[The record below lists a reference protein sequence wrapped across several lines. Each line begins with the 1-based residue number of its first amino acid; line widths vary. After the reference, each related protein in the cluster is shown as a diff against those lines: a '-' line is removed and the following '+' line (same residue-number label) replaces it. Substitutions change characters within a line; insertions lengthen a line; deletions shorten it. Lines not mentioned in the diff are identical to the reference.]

1 MENEYIILTDEN
13 GEQQEYEVLDL
24 IEYENKEYVVLL
36 PYNDFE
42 QEDDDEVLI
51 LEIEEGDDE
60 IDEYLSVDD
69 EVLLNI
75 LFEIFKERNKDIFDF
90 HD

>member
-1 MENEYIILTDEN
+1 MENEYIVLTYEN

-24 IEYENKEYVVLL
+24 IEYENNEYVVLL

-42 QEDDDEVLI
+42 QEGDDEVLI
-51 LEIEEGDDE
+51 LKIEEGDDE
-60 IDEYLSVDD
+60 IDEYLSVGD

>member
-69 EVLLNI
+69 DVLLNI

>member
-51 LEIEEGDDE
+51 LEIEDDDE
-60 IDEYLSVDD
+60 KDIYLSVDD

-90 HD
+90 DD

>member
-24 IEYENKEYVVLL
+24 IEYEHNEYVVLL

-42 QEDDDEVLI
+42 QEDDEVLI

>member
-24 IEYENKEYVVLL
+24 IEYEHNEYVVLL

-42 QEDDDEVLI
+42 QE
-51 LEIEEGDDE
+51 GDDE
-60 IDEYLSVDD
+60 PLILKIEEDDEEDIYLSVDD

-75 LFEIFKERNKDIFDF
+75 LFEIFKERNKDIFNFYD
-90 HD
+90 

>member
-1 MENEYIILTDEN
+1 MENEYIVLTYEN

-24 IEYENKEYVVLL
+24 IEYENNEYVVLL

-42 QEDDDEVLI
+42 QEDDEVLI

>member
-42 QEDDDEVLI
+42 QEDDEVLI

>member
-1 MENEYIILTDEN
+1 MENEYIILTYEN

-36 PYNDFE
+36 SYNDFE
-42 QEDDDEVLI
+42 QEGDDELLI
-51 LEIEEGDDE
+51 LEIEED
-60 IDEYLSVDD
+60 IYLSVDD

>member
-75 LFEIFKERNKDIFDF
+75 LFEIFKEDYKDIFDF
-90 HD
+90 DD

>member
-24 IEYENKEYVVLL
+24 IEYENNEYVVLL

-42 QEDDDEVLI
+42 QECDDEVLI